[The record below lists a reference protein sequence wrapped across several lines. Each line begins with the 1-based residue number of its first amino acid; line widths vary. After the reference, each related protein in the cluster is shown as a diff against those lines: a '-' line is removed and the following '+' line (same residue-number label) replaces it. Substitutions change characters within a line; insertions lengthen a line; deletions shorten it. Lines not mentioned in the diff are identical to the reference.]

1 MNNLANVFGY
11 EGRYAEAAKL
21 QQETLET
28 QRRVLGPEQRD
39 TLITQ
44 IGLANSLGGLGKYDE
59 AEKLLLQTRDIQRRV
74 LGPESPRTADTTYNL
89 ACLASRRGRSDEA
102 FTYLREALAHG
113 LSPAQALGIATDPDL
128 KSIRSDSRFEAI
140 VADAKLH
147 AAAAQK

>member
-1 MNNLANVFGY
+1 
-11 EGRYAEAAKL
+11 
-21 QQETLET
+21 
-28 QRRVLGPEQRD
+28 LGAEQRD

-44 IGLANSLGGLGKYDE
+44 IGLANSPGGLGKYDE

-89 ACLASRRGRSDEA
+89 ACLAARRGQSDEA
-102 FTYLREALAHG
+102 FSYLHEAMTHG

-128 KSIRSDSRFEAI
+128 KSSHPDPRFETL
-140 VADAKLH
+140 VTDARQH